1 MVNLRPSSAHKWVN
15 CAGSPLAESAYPNTR
30 SRIAD
35 EGTVAHHI
43 AARVLLS
50 SEWPTEG
57 DEFEVLEDGS
67 VFPVLLDSDADAIK
81 YTEEMCEAAV
91 KYTTAIKSYAG
102 FDELH
107 VEESVNMS
115 YLLGEGAQGTPD
127 AWHYNLETE
136 TLTVHDL
143 KYGFREIEAE
153 GNWQLIC
160 YAFSISEILRALPV
174 SSFRLV
180 IHQPRLGGRVDEHTY
195 SAEELIQMARVVS
208 VAAGWA
214 RTPDPL
220 RAAGPWCTKYYCKA
234 AADCPTLAEYVTEP
248 LEELDL
254 TNADIAEKLS
264 KLDAIRQWCDQV
276 EAEANRLVFDEGQT
290 IPGYKVV
297 QGRAGNRQW
306 LDETEAER
314 VLKSLKLKKDEM
326 YVYKLISPANAAK
339 LANERN
345 FTEKQTGKIEALV
358 SRAEGKLVLAPESDK
373 RRAVDYKS
381 PLKLLDNL
389 D

>member
-15 CAGSPLAESAYPNTR
+15 CPGSPLAESAYPNTR

-43 AARVLLS
+43 ASRALTTG
-50 SEWPTEG
+50 EWPTDG
-57 DEFEVLEDGS
+57 DEFEILEDGS
-67 VFPVLLDSDADAIK
+67 VFLELLDSDADTIAH
-81 YTEEMCEAAV
+81 TEEMREAVAKYTAAV
-91 KYTTAIKSYAG
+91 RSYAG
-102 FDELH
+102 FDELR
-107 VEESVNMS
+107 VEESVDMS

-127 AWHYNLETE
+127 AWHYNLETK

-153 GNWQLIC
+153 GNWQLVC
-160 YAFSISEILRALPV
+160 YAFSISEKLTLPV
-174 SSFRLV
+174 KYFRLV
-180 IHQPRLGGRVDEHTY
+180 IHQPRLGGRVVEHTY
-195 SAEELIQMARVVS
+195 SAEELIQMVRVVS
-208 VAAGWA
+208 AAAGWA
-214 RTPDPL
+214 KMPNPL
-220 RAAGPWCTKYYCKA
+220 RTAGPWCTKHYCKA
-234 AADCPTLAEYVTEP
+234 AADCPTLAAYVTEP

-264 KLDAIRQWCDQV
+264 KLDTIRQWCDQV

-326 YVYKLISPANAAK
+326 YTYKLISPTNATK
-339 LANERN
+339 LAKERN

-381 PLKLLDNL
+381 PLQLLDNL

>member
-1 MVNLRPSSAHKWVN
+1 MIPLRPSAAHKWVN
-15 CAGSPLAESAYPNTR
+15 CAGSTLAESAYPNTR
-30 SRIAD
+30 SRIAN

-57 DEFEVLEDGS
+57 DEFEVLDDGS
-67 VFPVLLDSDADAIK
+67 VFPVLLDSDADAIT
-81 YTEEMCEAAV
+81 YTEEMRDAVDRYIAAV
-91 KYTTAIKSYAG
+91 WSHAG
-102 FDELH
+102 FDELR
-107 VEESVNMS
+107 VEESVDMS

-127 AWHYNLETE
+127 AWHYNLETK

-143 KYGFREIEAE
+143 KYGFREIDAE
-153 GNWQLIC
+153 GNWQLVC
-160 YAFSISEILRALPV
+160 YAFSIAEKLTLPV
-174 SSFRLV
+174 RNFRLV

-195 SAEELIQMARVVS
+195 SAEGLSALASIVRLSAERAEM
-208 VAAGWA
+208 
-214 RTPDPL
+214 PDPL
-220 RAAGPWCTKYYCKA
+220 RTAGPWCTKHYCKA
-234 AADCPTLAEYVTEP
+234 AADCPTLAAYVTEP

-254 TNADIAEKLS
+254 SNADIAEKLS
-264 KLDAIRQWCDQV
+264 KLDTIRQWCDQV

-306 LDETEAER
+306 VDEAEAER

-326 YVYKLISPANAAK
+326 YTYKLISPTNATK
-339 LANERN
+339 LAKERN

-373 RRAVDYKS
+373 RRAVDYKG
-381 PLKLLDNL
+381 PLQLLDNL

>member
-1 MVNLRPSSAHKWVN
+1 MIPLRPSAAHKWVN

-30 SRIAD
+30 SRIAN

-50 SEWPTEG
+50 GEWPTEG

-67 VFPVLLDSDADAIK
+67 VFPVLLDSDADTIT
-81 YTEEMCEAAV
+81 YTEEMREAVDKYIAAV
-91 KYTTAIKSYAG
+91 WSHAG
-102 FDELH
+102 FDELR
-107 VEESVNMS
+107 VEESVDVS

-127 AWHYNLETE
+127 TWHYNFETK

-160 YAFSISEILRALPV
+160 YAFSISEKLTLPV
-174 SSFRLV
+174 KYFRLV

-195 SAEELIQMARVVS
+195 SAEGLSALASIVS
-208 VAAGWA
+208 LSAERAEM
-214 RTPDPL
+214 PDPL
-220 RAAGPWCTKYYCKA
+220 RTAGPWCTKYYCKA
-234 AADCPTLAEYVTEP
+234 AADCPTLAAYVTEP

-254 TNADIAEKLS
+254 SNADIAEKLS
-264 KLDAIRQWCDQV
+264 KLDTIRQWCDQV

-306 LDETEAER
+306 VDEAEAER

-326 YVYKLISPANAAK
+326 YTYKLISPTNATK
-339 LANERN
+339 LAKERN
-345 FTEKQTGKIEALV
+345 FTEKQAGRIEALV

-373 RRAVDYKS
+373 RRAVDYKG
-381 PLKLLDNL
+381 PLQLLDNL

>member
-57 DEFEVLEDGS
+57 DEFEVVDGK
-67 VFPVLLDSDADAIK
+67 VLPVILDTDASTVT
-81 YTEEMCEAAV
+81 YTEEMRLAV
-91 KYTTAIKSYAG
+91 VDYIAKLREYAG
-102 FDELH
+102 DCGLS
-107 VEESVNMS
+107 VEVPVDLSE
-115 YLLGEGAQGTPD
+115 LLGYEGATGTPD
-127 AWHYNLETE
+127 AFHLNSGNN
-136 TLTVHDL
+136 LTVHDL
-143 KYGFREIEAE
+143 KYGFREVDAE

-160 YAFSISEILRALPV
+160 YAAGIAAGYEREFDSV
-174 SSFRLV
+174 TLV
-180 IHQPRLGGRVDEHTY
+180 IHQPRLKRVSEHTY
-195 SAEELIQMARVVS
+195 LAAEFKKLEGIVKAG
-208 VAAGWA
+208 AGWA
-214 RTPDPL
+214 QTPEPL
-220 RAAGPWCTKYYCKA
+220 RSAGPWCTKYYCKA
-234 AADCPTLAEYVTEP
+234 AADCPTLAAYVTEP
-248 LEELDL
+248 LKDLDL

-264 KLDAIRQWCDQV
+264 KLDTIRQWCDQV
-276 EAEANRLVFDEGQT
+276 EAEANRLVFDEGQN

-306 LDETEAER
+306 TDEAEAER

-326 YVYKLISPANAAK
+326 YTYKLISPTNATK
-339 LANERN
+339 LAKERN

-381 PLKLLDNL
+381 PLQLLDNL

>member
-1 MVNLRPSSAHKWVN
+1 MIQLRPSAAHKWVN
-15 CAGSPLAESAYPNTR
+15 CAGSPLAESSYPNTR
-30 SRIAD
+30 SLIAN

-50 SEWPTEG
+50 GEWPTEG

-67 VFPVLLDSDADAIK
+67 VFLELLDSDADTIT
-81 YTEEMCEAAV
+81 YTEEMREAVV
-91 KYTTAIKSYAG
+91 KYTSAVKSYAG
-102 FDELH
+102 FDMLH

-127 AWHYNLETE
+127 AWHYNVENKA
-136 TLTVHDL
+136 LTVHDL
-143 KYGFREIEAE
+143 KYGFREIEAG

-160 YAFSISEILRALPV
+160 YAFSISEKLTLPV
-174 SSFRLV
+174 LNFRLV

-195 SAEELIQMARVVS
+195 SAEELTQLARVVS
-208 VAAGWA
+208 TAAGWA
-214 RTPDPL
+214 RTPNPL
-220 RAAGPWCTKYYCKA
+220 RTAGPWCTKYYCKA
-234 AADCPTLAEYVTEP
+234 AADCPTLAAYVTEP

-254 TNADIAEKLS
+254 SNADIAEKLS

-276 EAEANRLVFDEGQT
+276 EAEANRLVFDEGQN

-306 LDETEAER
+306 VDEAEAER
-314 VLKSLKLKKDEM
+314 VLKSLKFKKDEM
-326 YVYKLISPANAAK
+326 YTYKLISPTNATK
-339 LANERN
+339 LAKERN

-381 PLKLLDNL
+381 PLQLLGEL

>member
-15 CAGSPLAESAYPNTR
+15 CPGSPLAESAYPNTR

-57 DEFEVLEDGS
+57 DEFEVVDGK
-67 VFPVLLDSDADAIK
+67 VLPVILDTDASTVT
-81 YTEEMCEAAV
+81 YTEEMRLAV
-91 KYTTAIKSYAG
+91 VDYIAKLREYAG
-102 FDELH
+102 DCGLS
-107 VEESVNMS
+107 VEVPVDLSE
-115 YLLGEGAQGTPD
+115 LLGYEGATGTPD
-127 AWHYNLETE
+127 AFHLNSGNN
-136 TLTVHDL
+136 LTVHDL
-143 KYGFREIEAE
+143 KYGFREVDAE

-160 YAFSISEILRALPV
+160 YAAGIAAGYEREFDSV
-174 SSFRLV
+174 TLV
-180 IHQPRLGGRVDEHTY
+180 IHQPRLKRVSEHTY
-195 SAEELIQMARVVS
+195 LAAEFKKLEGIVKAG
-208 VAAGWA
+208 AGWA
-214 RTPDPL
+214 QTPEPL
-220 RAAGPWCTKYYCKA
+220 RSAGPWCTKYYCKA
-234 AADCPTLAEYVTEP
+234 AADCPTLAAYVSEP

-326 YVYKLISPANAAK
+326 YVYKLISPTNAAK
-339 LANERN
+339 LAKERN
-345 FTEKQTGKIEALV
+345 FTEKQTGKID
-358 SRAEGKLVLAPESDK
+358 R
-373 RRAVDYKS
+373 KS
-381 PLKLLDNL
+381 VV
-389 D
+389 

>member
-1 MVNLRPSSAHKWVN
+1 MIPLRPSAAHKWVN

-30 SRIAD
+30 SRIAN

-50 SEWPTEG
+50 GEWPTEG

-67 VFPVLLDSDADAIK
+67 VFPVLLDSDADTIT
-81 YTEEMCEAAV
+81 YTEEMREAVDKYIAAV
-91 KYTTAIKSYAG
+91 WSHAG
-102 FDELH
+102 FDELR
-107 VEESVNMS
+107 VEESVDVS

-127 AWHYNLETE
+127 TWHYNFETK

-160 YAFSISEILRALPV
+160 YAFSISEKLTLPV
-174 SSFRLV
+174 KYFRLV

-195 SAEELIQMARVVS
+195 SADKLEW
-208 VAAGWA
+208 VAKVIVNAAQWA
-214 RTPDPL
+214 RTPNPL
-220 RAAGPWCTKYYCKA
+220 RTAGPWCTKHYCKA
-234 AADCPTLAEYVTEP
+234 AADCPTLAAYVTEP

-264 KLDAIRQWCDQV
+264 KLDTIRQWCDQV

-306 LDETEAER
+306 VDEAEAER

-326 YVYKLISPANAAK
+326 YTYKLISPTNATK
-339 LANERN
+339 LAKERN
-345 FTEKQTGKIEALV
+345 FTEKQAGRIEALV

-373 RRAVDYKS
+373 RRAVDYKG
-381 PLKLLDNL
+381 PLQLLDNL

>member
-57 DEFEVLEDGS
+57 DEFEVLDDGS
-67 VFPVLLDSDADAIK
+67 VFPVLLDSDADAIT
-81 YTEEMCEAAV
+81 YTEEMRDAVDKYLAAV
-91 KYTTAIKSYAG
+91 WSHAG

-107 VEESVNMS
+107 VEESVDVS
-115 YLLGEGAQGTPD
+115 YLLGEGVQGTPD
-127 AWHYNLETE
+127 AWHYNVENK

-160 YAFSISEILRALPV
+160 YAFSISEKLTLPV
-174 SSFRLV
+174 HNFRLV

-195 SAEELIQMARVVS
+195 TYEELFKLADIVRT
-208 VAAGWA
+208 AAGWA
-214 RTPDPL
+214 ATPNPL
-220 RAAGPWCTKYYCKA
+220 RTAGPWCTKYYCKA
-234 AADCPTLAEYVTEP
+234 AADCPTLAAYVTEP
-248 LEELDL
+248 FEELDL
-254 TNADIAEKLS
+254 ANADIAEKLS
-264 KLDAIRQWCDQV
+264 KLDTIRQWCDQV
-276 EAEANRLVFDEGQT
+276 EAEANRRVFDEGQT

-326 YVYKLISPANAAK
+326 YVYKLISPTNAAK

-345 FTEKQTGKIEALV
+345 FTEKQTCKIEALV

-381 PLKLLDNL
+381 PLQLLDNL

>member
-1 MVNLRPSSAHKWVN
+1 MVNLRPSSAHKWIN
-15 CAGSPLAESAYPNTR
+15 CAGSPLAESSYPNTR

-43 AARVLLS
+43 AARVLRS
-50 SEWPTEG
+50 GEWPTEG
-57 DEFEVLEDGS
+57 DEFEVLDDGS
-67 VFPVLLDSDADAIK
+67 VFPVLLDGGTDTVV
-81 YTEEMCEAAV
+81 YTEEMRAAV
-91 KYTTAIKSYAG
+91 VKYAFAVKSYAG

-107 VEESVNMS
+107 VEESVDMS
-115 YLLGEGAQGTPD
+115 YLLGDGAQGTPD
-127 AWHYNLETE
+127 AWHYNAETK

-153 GNWQLIC
+153 GNWQLVC
-160 YAFSISEILRALPV
+160 YAFSIAEKIKLPV
-174 SSFRLV
+174 RNFRLV

-195 SAEELIQMARVVS
+195 TAEGLSALVGIVRMSAE
-208 VAAGWA
+208 WA
-214 RTPDPL
+214 KTPNPL
-220 RAAGPWCTKYYCKA
+220 RTAGPWCTKYYCKA
-234 AADCPTLAEYVTEP
+234 AADCPTLAAYVTEP

-254 TNADIAEKLS
+254 TNADIAEKLG
-264 KLDAIRQWCDQV
+264 KLDTIRQWCDQV
-276 EAEANRLVFDEGQT
+276 EAEANRLVFDEGQN

-306 LDETEAER
+306 VDEAEAER

-326 YVYKLISPANAAK
+326 YVYKLISPTNATK
-339 LANERN
+339 LAKERN

-381 PLKLLDNL
+381 PLQLLDNL

>member
-30 SRIAD
+30 PRIAN

-50 SEWPTEG
+50 SEWPTDG
-57 DEFEVLEDGS
+57 DEFEILEDGS
-67 VFPVLLDSDADAIK
+67 VFLELLDSDADTIA
-81 YTEEMCEAAV
+81 YTEEMREAVAKYTAAV
-91 KYTTAIKSYAG
+91 RSYAG
-102 FDELH
+102 FDELR
-107 VEESVNMS
+107 VEESVDMS

-127 AWHYNLETE
+127 AWHYNLETK

-153 GNWQLIC
+153 GNWQLVC
-160 YAFSISEILRALPV
+160 YAFSISEKLTLPV
-174 SSFRLV
+174 KYFRLV
-180 IHQPRLGGRVDEHTY
+180 IHQPRLGGRVVEHTY
-195 SAEELIQMARVVS
+195 SAEELIQMVRVVS
-208 VAAGWA
+208 AAAGWA
-214 RTPDPL
+214 KMPNPL
-220 RAAGPWCTKYYCKA
+220 RTAGPWCTKHYCKA
-234 AADCPTLAEYVTEP
+234 AADCPTLAAYVTEP

-264 KLDAIRQWCDQV
+264 KLDTIRQWCDQV
-276 EAEANRLVFDEGQT
+276 EAEANRMVFDEGRT

-326 YVYKLISPANAAK
+326 YTYKLISPTNATK
-339 LANERN
+339 LAKERN

-381 PLKLLDNL
+381 PLQLLDNL

>member
-15 CAGSPLAESAYPNTR
+15 CPGSPLAESAYPNTR

-50 SEWPTEG
+50 REWPTEG
-57 DEFEVLEDGS
+57 DEFEVVDGK
-67 VFPVLLDSDADAIK
+67 VLPVILDTDASTVT
-81 YTEEMCEAAV
+81 YTEEMREAVAKYTAAV
-91 KYTTAIKSYAG
+91 RSYAG

-127 AWHYNLETE
+127 AWHYNVETE

-160 YAFSISEILRALPV
+160 YAFSISEKLALPV
-174 SSFRLV
+174 KYFRLV

-195 SAEELIQMARVVS
+195 SADKLEWIAKAIVN
-208 VAAGWA
+208 AAQWA
-214 RTPDPL
+214 RMPNPL
-220 RAAGPWCTKYYCKA
+220 RTAGPWCTKHYCKA
-234 AADCPTLAEYVTEP
+234 AADCPTLAAYVTEP

-254 TNADIAEKLS
+254 SNADIAEKLS

-306 LDETEAER
+306 VDEAEAER

-326 YVYKLISPANAAK
+326 YTYKLISPTNATK
-339 LANERN
+339 LAKERN

-381 PLKLLDNL
+381 PLQLLDNL

>member
-15 CAGSPLAESAYPNTR
+15 CPGSPLAESAYPNTR

-57 DEFEVLEDGS
+57 DEFEVVDGK
-67 VFPVLLDSDADAIK
+67 VLPVILDTDASTVT
-81 YTEEMCEAAV
+81 YTEEMRLAV
-91 KYTTAIKSYAG
+91 VDYIAKLREYAG
-102 FDELH
+102 DCGLS
-107 VEESVNMS
+107 VEVPVDLSE
-115 YLLGEGAQGTPD
+115 LLGYEGATGTPD
-127 AWHYNLETE
+127 AFHLNSGNN
-136 TLTVHDL
+136 LTVHDL
-143 KYGFREIEAE
+143 KYGFREVDAE

-160 YAFSISEILRALPV
+160 YAAGIAAGYEREFDSV
-174 SSFRLV
+174 TLV
-180 IHQPRLGGRVDEHTY
+180 IHQPRLKRVSEHTY
-195 SAEELIQMARVVS
+195 LAAEFKKLEGIVKAG
-208 VAAGWA
+208 AGWA
-214 RTPDPL
+214 QTPEPL
-220 RAAGPWCTKYYCKA
+220 RSAGPWCTKYYCKA
-234 AADCPTLAEYVTEP
+234 AADCPTLAAYVSEP

-326 YVYKLISPANAAK
+326 YVYKLISPTNAAK
-339 LANERN
+339 LAKERN

-358 SRAEGKLVLAPESDK
+358 SRAEGKLILAPESDK

-381 PLKLLDNL
+381 PLQLLNNL

>member
-67 VFPVLLDSDADAIK
+67 VFLELLDSDAETIT
-81 YTEEMCEAAV
+81 YTEEMREAVV
-91 KYTTAIKSYAG
+91 KYAFAVKSYAG

-107 VEESVNMS
+107 VEESVSMS
-115 YLLGEGAQGTPD
+115 YLLGEGVQGTPD
-127 AWHYNLETE
+127 AWHYNGETE

-160 YAFSISEILRALPV
+160 YAFSISEKLTLPV
-174 SSFRLV
+174 KYFRLV

-220 RAAGPWCTKYYCKA
+220 RTAGPWCTKHYCKA
-234 AADCPTLAEYVTEP
+234 AADCPTLAAYVTEP

-254 TNADIAEKLS
+254 SNADIAEKLS

-306 LDETEAER
+306 SDEVEAER

-326 YVYKLISPANAAK
+326 YVYKLISPTNATK
-339 LANERN
+339 LAKERN

-381 PLKLLDNL
+381 PLQLLDNL

>member
-1 MVNLRPSSAHKWVN
+1 MIQLRPSSAHKWIN
-15 CAGSPLAESAYPNTR
+15 CAGSPLAESSYPNTR

-43 AARVLLS
+43 AARVLRS
-50 SEWPTEG
+50 GEWPTEG
-57 DEFEVLEDGS
+57 DEFEVLDDGS
-67 VFPVLLDSDADAIK
+67 VFPVMLDSDADTIA
-81 YTEEMCEAAV
+81 YTEEMRDAVDKYIAAV
-91 KYTTAIKSYAG
+91 WSHAG

-107 VEESVNMS
+107 VEESVDMS

-127 AWHYNLETE
+127 AWHYNAETE

-160 YAFSISEILRALPV
+160 YAFSISEKLTLPV
-174 SSFRLV
+174 RSFRLV

-195 SAEELIQMARVVS
+195 VSEGLSALASLVRLSAE
-208 VAAGWA
+208 WA
-214 RTPDPL
+214 KMPDPL
-220 RAAGPWCTKYYCKA
+220 RTAGPWCTKYYCKA
-234 AADCPTLAEYVTEP
+234 AADCPTLAAYVTEP

-254 TNADIAEKLS
+254 TNADIAEKLG
-264 KLDAIRQWCDQV
+264 KLDTIRQWCDQV

-306 LDETEAER
+306 SDEVEAER

-326 YVYKLISPANAAK
+326 YTYKLISPTNATK
-339 LANERN
+339 LAKERN

-381 PLKLLDNL
+381 PLQLLDNL

>member
-15 CAGSPLAESAYPNTR
+15 CPGSPLAESAYPNTR

-50 SEWPTEG
+50 REWPTEG
-57 DEFEVLEDGS
+57 DEFEVVDGK
-67 VFPVLLDSDADAIK
+67 VLPVILDTDASTVT
-81 YTEEMCEAAV
+81 YTEEMRLAV
-91 KYTTAIKSYAG
+91 VDYIAKLREYAG
-102 FDELH
+102 DCGLS
-107 VEESVNMS
+107 VEVPVDLSE
-115 YLLGEGAQGTPD
+115 LLGYEGATGTPD
-127 AWHYNLETE
+127 AFHLNSGNN
-136 TLTVHDL
+136 LTVHDL
-143 KYGFREIEAE
+143 KYGFREVDAE

-160 YAFSISEILRALPV
+160 YAAGIAAGYEREFDSV
-174 SSFRLV
+174 TLV
-180 IHQPRLGGRVDEHTY
+180 IHQPRLKRVSEHTY
-195 SAEELIQMARVVS
+195 SAAEFKKLEGIVKAG
-208 VAAGWA
+208 AGWA
-214 RTPDPL
+214 QTPEPL
-220 RAAGPWCTKYYCKA
+220 RSAGPWCTKYYCKA
-234 AADCPTLAEYVTEP
+234 AADCPTLAAYVSEP

-326 YVYKLISPANAAK
+326 YVYKLISPTNAAK
-339 LANERN
+339 LAKERN

-358 SRAEGKLVLAPESDK
+358 SRAEGKLILAPESDK

-381 PLKLLDNL
+381 PLQLLNNL

>member
-15 CAGSPLAESAYPNTR
+15 CPGSPLAESAYPNTR

-57 DEFEVLEDGS
+57 DEFEVVDGK
-67 VFPVLLDSDADAIK
+67 VLPVILDTDASTVT
-81 YTEEMCEAAV
+81 YTEEMRLAVV

-102 FDELH
+102 FDQLH
-107 VEESVNMS
+107 VEEGVNMS

-174 SSFRLV
+174 RSFRLV

-214 RTPDPL
+214 QTPEPL
-220 RAAGPWCTKYYCKA
+220 RSAGPWCTKYYCKA
-234 AADCPTLAEYVTEP
+234 AADCPTLAAYVSEP

-306 LDETEAER
+306 VDEAEAER

-326 YVYKLISPANAAK
+326 YVYKLISPTNATK
-339 LANERN
+339 LAKERN

-373 RRAVDYKS
+373 RRAVDYKG
-381 PLKLLDNL
+381 PLQLLNNL